1 MPGNF
6 DGIKNRKFGIEIE
19 MTGITRCEAAKAIKK
34 VLGGDID
41 HVGGTY
47 DKYTVV
53 DDKGR
58 KWQIVFDSSIYA
70 RKKNGDLA
78 SDYYKVELNS
88 PVLEYED
95 FDLLQSVIR
104 ALRKAGA
111 ITGPDYD
118 CGTHIHIDA
127 SDYTPQQI
135 RNLVNLWSSIICNQ
149 QYSVL
154 KILLLFFLMGTFDQS
169 APMRTVLPKINSNI
183 LLIFMQL

>member
-1 MPGNF
+1 M
-6 DGIKNRKFGIEIE
+6 
-19 MTGITRCEAAKAIKK
+19 
-34 VLGGDID
+34 
-41 HVGGTY
+41 
-47 DKYTVV
+47 
-53 DDKGR
+53 
-58 KWQIVFDSSIYA
+58 
-70 RKKNGDLA
+70 
-78 SDYYKVELNS
+78 
-88 PVLEYED
+88 
-95 FDLLQSVIR
+95 
-104 ALRKAGA
+104 
-111 ITGPDYD
+111 TGPDYD

>member
-1 MPGNF
+1 MPENF

-34 VLGGDID
+34 ILGGDIE

-47 DKYTVV
+47 DKYTVG

-95 FDLLQSVIR
+95 FDLLQNVIR
-104 ALRKAGA
+104 ALRKTGA

-118 CGTHIHIDA
+118 CGTHIHI
-127 SDYTPQQI
+127 
-135 RNLVNLWSSIICNQ
+135 V
-149 QYSVL
+149 
-154 KILLLFFLMGTFDQS
+154 LLFLVLIESRILSGSKDSFEMRIARYTDIFKCQFTSCLQTLGGIFLT
-169 APMRTVLPKINSNI
+169 
-183 LLIFMQL
+183 QLKHGY